1 MPRFDEKRYTQVNA
15 RVINSWI
22 EGGWQWGMPVSH
34 AVCEQARAGTW
45 GVRLTPTKDMPRTWL
60 PDPLRGTRVLGLAA
74 GGGQQMPVLACAGAV
89 CTVLDFSDRQIET
102 ERLVAKREGYSITT
116 VQADMTEPLPFD
128 DESFD
133 VIVHPVSNCYVENV
147 FAVWLECFRVLRPGG
162 RLLSGLDNGFGDIFD
177 DDYEN
182 VVRGLPFNPLR
193 NPDLMDELDVAD
205 WGVQFSH
212 TLEDQIRGQLRAGFR
227 LVDCYE
233 DTSASGR
240 LAELNIPTFWAT
252 YSEKP
257 RY

>member
-1 MPRFDEKRYTQVNA
+1 MGHAREPR
-15 RVINSWI
+15 RV
-22 EGGWQWGMPVSH
+22 
-34 AVCEQARAGTW
+34 RAGACRHL
-45 GVRLTPTKDMPRTWL
+45 GRAAHSHQNMPRTWL

-102 ERLVAKREGYSITT
+102 ERLVAKREGYPITT

-128 DESFD
+128 DDSFD

-147 FAVWLECFRVLRPGG
+147 FAVWLECFRVLKPGG
-162 RLLSGLDNGFGDIFD
+162 RLLSGLDNGFGYIFD

-193 NPDLMDELDVAD
+193 TPDLMDELDVAD

>member
-45 GVRLTPTKDMPRTWL
+45 GVRLTPTKNMPRTWL

-102 ERLVAKREGYSITT
+102 ERLVAKREGYPITT

-133 VIVHPVSNCYVENV
+133 VIVHPVSNCYVEDV
-147 FAVWLECFRVLRPGG
+147 FAVWLECFRVLKPGG
-162 RLLSGLDNGFGDIFD
+162 RLLSGLDNGFGYIFD

-193 NPDLMDELDVAD
+193 TRTR
-205 WGVQFSH
+205 SR
-212 TLEDQIRGQLRAGFR
+212 IRFAASCARALGSSTATR
-227 LVDCYE
+227 TQAPQAAWPSS
-233 DTSASGR
+233 TSPRSGPPIPR
-240 LAELNIPTFWAT
+240 SLATEQG
-252 YSEKP
+252 
-257 RY
+257 